1 MKSQIVRGIAPQKC
15 KQGLWAKMRSV
26 RGLIFG
32 GFLFWGL
39 CGQAG
44 HLDFS
49 RFQSSFLQ
57 LRDSQLPRN
66 TRGEP
71 WLAEAMRWNELK
83 YSPSGHQGLVP
94 DGCKWNHEMQL
105 RSFTDWA
112 RESTAYLARCESQIT
127 TGPRDDLS
135 GTLKTLMIRMRT
147 DQHPYGKAVYFNMPG
162 GVKLE
167 GFLALHS
174 DHQKRP
180 LIIFRAGIFSNANEF
195 FAERFLFHMLFEQS
209 PFNVL
214 VLESMTGTEFN
225 RNNKGPVFGGLD
237 EAMQVLE
244 ILKRVKDP
252 SEPLS
257 GVVSEVHLM
266 GISMG
271 GAGQVFARALAPLQK
286 AIVQPQSVLLF
297 CPMLEMEDTFNFQ
310 LDQGLKTLFLQRWTR
325 GKLAHLAESEP
336 EALREWSFLQDLI
349 RLADKRYRGPV
360 SATAETRWPAGWGS
374 QIQDFLKA
382 QKLIQKLPAAS
393 TPLQIFV
400 TRHDPMVP
408 SRLNADK
415 LTQGK
420 IKLGENV
427 QVTTFEEGI
436 HCSLPGPYDWQELS
450 TLFQSYFRNF
460 SVNLNEK
467 TETLSVDLTEHEA
480 WALAASLDFS
490 LKFESGQD
498 YVNVQIFDS
507 RRGTFDFLK
516 FWERPQKSIRLSLAS
531 LDWQR
536 SGGLMNQEDEDLLRR
551 WLNQNLSIRVVR
563 TEPRLILSW
572 PVFQAQ

>member
-1 MKSQIVRGIAPQKC
+1 MRNLIIV
-15 KQGLWAKMRSV
+15 
-26 RGLIFG
+26 

-83 YSPSGHQGLVP
+83 YSPSGHQGHLPEV
-94 DGCKWNHEMQL
+94 CKWNHEMRL
-105 RSFTDWA
+105 SSFADWA

-180 LIIFRAGIFSNANEF
+180 LIVLRAGIFSNANEF

-237 EAMQVLE
+237 EAVQVLE
-244 ILKRVKDP
+244 LLKRLKDP
-252 SEPLS
+252 REPLAR
-257 GVVSEVHLM
+257 VVSEVHLM

-271 GAGQVFARALAPLQK
+271 GAGQVFVRALAPLQK
-286 AIVQPQSVLLF
+286 SIVQPQSVLLF
-297 CPMLEMEDTFNFQ
+297 CPMLELEDTFNFQ
-310 LDQGLKTLFLQRWTR
+310 LDQGLRTLFLQRWTR
-325 GKLAHLAESEP
+325 GKLSHLAESEP
-336 EALREWSFLQDLI
+336 VALREWSFLQDLVL
-349 RLADKRYRGPV
+349 LAGQRYRGPV
-360 SATAETRWPAGWGS
+360 SATAETRWPAGWGL

-382 QKLIQKLPAAS
+382 QKLIQQLPVAS

-408 SRLNADK
+408 PSLNADK
-415 LTQGK
+415 ISQGK

-427 QVTTFEEGI
+427 QVTTFQEGV
-436 HCSLPGPYDWQELS
+436 HCSLPGPYDWQRLS
-450 TLFQSYFRNF
+450 SLFQSFFRNF
-460 SVNLNEK
+460 SANLNERV
-467 TETLSVDLTEHEA
+467 ETLSVDLTDDVLKTLTE
-480 WALAASLDFS
+480 SLDFE
-490 LKFESGQD
+490 LNFEQGQD
-498 YVNVQIFDS
+498 FVSVQVFDS
-507 RRGTFDFLK
+507 RRGFYDFLK
-516 FWERPQKSIRLSLAS
+516 FWDRPRKVVRLSLAS

-551 WLNQNLSIRVVR
+551 WLNQNLSIRIER
-563 TEPRLILSW
+563 SEQKLILSW